1 MMTQAF
7 YTGVSGLKSN
17 QTGIDMIS
25 DNLANISTVGFRGY
39 STEYK
44 SLFEDYLN
52 TAVTHTDGTGIGVQV
67 SASAMNNEVGVISQ
81 SDRSSDLA
89 ILGEGWFGIKDNEDT
104 VYTRAGN
111 FTFDRDND
119 LVTPDGHYVLGTM
132 GGNISSDNTLTEV
145 LDEVVL
151 GKVDGQTKLSFPKS
165 LTYPPQATTKA
176 SFSGNIGTKDEA
188 ISMSAPV
195 IDSKNN
201 RNNLKLVFTK
211 SVPQV
216 LPGSQYDVVATTQTL
231 DGSIIYD
238 TQNGKVSFDDR
249 GALISST
256 LTTIDNNSTPVSID
270 LGSEFDGVVSLAS
283 MPVSS
288 SSSANGTIGGDL
300 VGYSVN
306 KNAEVIATFSNG
318 LQSSVGKIAIYHF
331 GNDQGLDRISGTKFL
346 ESSNSGRPLFYQ
358 DENGKNINGTDIM
371 NFHLE
376 GSNVQMEVGLT
387 DLIIYQRS
395 YDANA
400 KSVTTADEMMQKALQ
415 MDA

>member
-52 TAVTHTDGTGIGVQV
+52 TAVTHADGTGIGVQV

-188 ISMSAPV
+188 ISMGAPV

-201 RNNLKLVFTK
+201 RNNLRLVFTK

-231 DGSIIYD
+231 DGSTIYD
-238 TQNGKVSFDDR
+238 TQNGKVSFDGR

-358 DENGKNINGTDIM
+358 DENGKNINGTDVM

>member
-1 MMTQAF
+1 M
-7 YTGVSGLKSN
+7 
-17 QTGIDMIS
+17 
-25 DNLANISTVGFRGY
+25 
-39 STEYK
+39 
-44 SLFEDYLN
+44 
-52 TAVTHTDGTGIGVQV
+52 
-67 SASAMNNEVGVISQ
+67 
-81 SDRSSDLA
+81 
-89 ILGEGWFGIKDNEDT
+89 
-104 VYTRAGN
+104 
-111 FTFDRDND
+111 
-119 LVTPDGHYVLGTM
+119 TPDGHYVLGTM

-195 IDSKNN
+195 IDTQNN
-201 RNNLKLVFTK
+201 RNNLRLVFTK

-216 LPGSQYDVVATTQTL
+216 LPGSQYDVVTTTQTL
-231 DGSIIYD
+231 DGSTIYD
-238 TQNGKVSFDDR
+238 TQNGKVSFDGR

-358 DENGKNINGTDIM
+358 DENGKNINGTDVM

>member
-288 SSSANGTIGGDL
+288 SSSANGIIGGDL

>member
-216 LPGSQYDVVATTQTL
+216 LPGSQYDVIATTQTL

>member
-1 MMTQAF
+1 MTQAF
-7 YTGVSGLKSN
+7 YTGLSGLKSN
-17 QTGIDMIS
+17 QTGIDMVS

-39 STEYK
+39 GTEYK
-44 SLFEDYLN
+44 SLFEEYLN
-52 TAVTHTDGTGIGVQV
+52 TAATHADSNGIGVQV
-67 SASAMNNEVGVISQ
+67 NASAMNNDVGVISQ

-89 ILGEGWFGIKDNEDT
+89 ILGEGWFGIKDNDD
-104 VYTRAGN
+104 VLYTRAGN

-132 GGNISSDNTLTEV
+132 GNNISDDNILTSV
-145 LDEVVL
+145 VDEVVL
-151 GKVDGQTKLSFPKS
+151 GDVTTQKKLSFPKN
-165 LTYPPQATTKA
+165 LTFPPQPTTQTI
-176 SFSGNIGTKDEA
+176 FNGNIGTKDEP
-188 ISMSAPV
+188 ISMSTPV
-195 IDSKNN
+195 IDASNN

-211 SVPQV
+211 TVPQV
-216 LPGSQYDVVATTQTL
+216 LPGSQWDVVATTQTL
-231 DGSIIYD
+231 DGSVVYD
-238 TQNGKVSFDDR
+238 TKNGKVSFDSR

-270 LGSEFDGVVSLAS
+270 LGSEFDGLVSISS
-283 MPVSS
+283 MPVSAS
-288 SSSANGTIGGDL
+288 SKSDGTIGGDL
-300 VGYSVN
+300 VGYTVN

-318 LQSSVGKIAIYHF
+318 MQSSVGKIAIYHF
-331 GNDQGLDRISGTKFL
+331 GNDQGLDRIDGTRFL

-358 DENGKNINGTDIM
+358 DKNGKNINGTDIM

-376 GSNVQMEVGLT
+376 GSNVRLEAGLT